1 MMVEAGSIGA
11 SIVDD
16 ADAPTF
22 NVGRD
27 KGGWQDARLDLFV

>member
-16 ADAPTF
+16 ADALAFDHTSIAH
-22 NVGRD
+22 D
-27 KGGWQDARLDLFV
+27 ELWL